1 MFKYVKFTKVETVDT
16 VLEFRGG
23 SEDVVVTYFT
33 GENMITNVVSIK
45 SEDKDAINA
54 LIAQQ
59 PSEINCKEIEQ
70 DEFKTLVKESDQI
83 NRIRDMVKAKI
94 AKKYSPADEIAMLK
108 KAEDNDKRVAYNNYV
123 KECLEFGYNLKKEIG
138 YAI

>member
-23 SEDVVVTYFT
+23 SEEVKVNHFDVD
-33 GENMITNVVSIK
+33 VVSIS
-45 SEDKDAINA
+45 SEDESAIDA
-54 LIAQQ
+54 LIASQ

-70 DEFKTLVKESDQI
+70 DEFKTLVKESAQI
-83 NRIRDMVKAKI
+83 NRIRDMVKAEI

-108 KAEDNDKRVAYNNYV
+108 KAEDDDKRVVYNNYV
-123 KECLEFGYNLKKEIG
+123 KECLEFGDNLKKEVG

>member
-1 MFKYVKFTKVETVDT
+1 MFKYVKFEKVETVDT

-45 SEDKDAINA
+45 SEGEDAINA

-83 NRIRDMVKAKI
+83 NRIRDMVKAEI

-108 KAEDNDKRVAYNNYV
+108 KAEDDDKRVVYNNYV

-138 YAI
+138 YAS